1 MTVARRFDGF
11 EERSS
16 EFRGTRLQALVG
28 GPADGPPVV
37 LLHGLGGSRSNWAF
51 LAPELARTRRVL
63 VVDLPGHGRSSALPA
78 APGLGPYADRVAKL
92 VEEEGLAPADV
103 LGHSLGGL
111 VGIRLAV
118 RRPELVRSLVLTA
131 GAGITSSTVHAERVL
146 ALVGWIQPGRRI
158 SPHWRIVAGSDAL
171 KRAVFGHWFAA
182 DPASLSAEAVEALL
196 VDINL
201 HTDTQSA
208 VRALAGDDPRSD
220 LHLVQCPALVLW
232 GASDNQ
238 LPLDDAFDYARR
250 LRAPLRTIADC
261 GHLLIVERPAAC
273 LDAVE
278 TFLAARENAKGRTG
292 RPFTHRGAEI

>member
-11 EERSS
+11 EERVS

-28 GPADGPPVV
+28 GPPDGPALV

-63 VVDLPGHGRSSALPA
+63 VVDLPGHGRSTALPA

-92 VEEEGLAPADV
+92 LEEEGLAPADV
-103 LGHSLGGL
+103 VGHSFGGL

-118 RRPELVRSLVLTA
+118 RRPELVRSLVLA
-131 GAGITSSTVHAERVL
+131 AAAGITSSTLRAERVL
-146 ALVGWIQPGRRI
+146 ALVGWVQPGRRI
-158 SPHWRIVAGSDAL
+158 SPYWRAVAKSSAL
-171 KRAVFGHWFAA
+171 KRFVFGHWFAA
-182 DPASLSAEAVEALL
+182 DPAALSDDAVEALL
-196 VDINL
+196 VDVNL
-201 HTDTQSA
+201 HSDTQSA
-208 VRALAGDDPRSD
+208 LRALAGDDPRGD
-220 LHLVQCPALVLW
+220 LHFVQCPALLLW
-232 GASDNQ
+232 GAKDNQ

-261 GHLLIVERPAAC
+261 GHLLIVEQPAAC

-278 TFLAARENAKGRTG
+278 SFLAAPSSGRAARG
-292 RPFTHRGAEI
+292 GPSHRGAEI

>member
-1 MTVARRFDGF
+1 MTVASRFAGF

-28 GPADGPPVV
+28 GPPEGLPIV
-37 LLHGLGGSRSNWAF
+37 LLHGVGGSRSNWAF
-51 LAPELARTRRVL
+51 LAPELAKTRRVL
-63 VVDLPGHGRSSALPA
+63 AVDLPGHGRSSALPA

-92 VEEEGLAPADV
+92 LEEEGLAPADV
-103 LGHSLGGL
+103 VGHSLGGL

-118 RRPELVRSLVLTA
+118 RRPELVRSLVLA
-131 GAGITSSTVHAERVL
+131 AAAGITSSTLRAERLL
-146 ALVGWIQPGRRI
+146 ALVGWIQPGRRV
-158 SPHWRIVAGSDAL
+158 SPHWRAVAGSAAL
-171 KRAVFGHWFAA
+171 KRVVFGNWFAA
-182 DPASLSAEAVEALL
+182 DPTALSADAVEALL

-201 HTDTQSA
+201 HSDTRSA
-208 VRALAGDDPRSD
+208 LRALARDDPRAD
-220 LHLVQCPALVLW
+220 LHLVQCRALMLW
-232 GASDNQ
+232 GAEDNQ

-278 TFLAARENAKGRTG
+278 GFLATSS
-292 RPFTHRGAEI
+292 

>member
-11 EERSS
+11 EERVS
-16 EFRGTRLQALVG
+16 EFRGTRLRALVG
-28 GPADGPPVV
+28 GPPDGPPVV

-92 VEEEGLAPADV
+92 VETERLAPAD
-103 LGHSLGGL
+103 LIGHSFGGL
-111 VGIRLAV
+111 VGIRLAA
-118 RRPELVRSLVLTA
+118 RRPELVRSLVLA
-131 GAGITSSTVHAERVL
+131 AAAGITSSTVRAERVL
-146 ALVGWIQPGRRI
+146 ALVGWIQPGRRV
-158 SPHWRIVAGSDAL
+158 SPYWRTVARSAAL
-171 KRAVFGHWFAA
+171 KRLVFGHWFAA
-182 DPASLSAEAVEALL
+182 DPAALSDDAVEALL
-196 VDINL
+196 VDVNL

-208 VRALAGDDPRSD
+208 LQALAGDDPRAD
-220 LHLVQCPALVLW
+220 LHLVRCPTLMLW
-232 GASDNQ
+232 GAGDNQ

-278 TFLAARENAKGRTG
+278 SFLAA
-292 RPFTHRGAEI
+292 H

>member
-11 EERSS
+11 EKRIS

-28 GPADGPPVV
+28 GPPDGPPLV

-51 LAPELARTRRVL
+51 IAPELARTRRVL

-92 VEEEGLAPADV
+92 LEDAGLAPADV
-103 LGHSLGGL
+103 VGHSFGGL
-111 VGIRLAV
+111 VGIRLAA
-118 RRPELVRSLVLTA
+118 RRPELVRSLVLA
-131 GAGITSSTVHAERVL
+131 AAAGITSSTVRAERIL
-146 ALVGWIQPGRRI
+146 ALVGWIQPGRRV
-158 SPHWRIVAGSDAL
+158 SPYWRSVARSAAL
-171 KRAVFGHWFAA
+171 KRLVFGRWFAA
-182 DPASLSAEAVEALL
+182 DPVALSDDAVEALL
-196 VDINL
+196 VDVNL

-208 VRALAGDDPRSD
+208 LQALARDDPRSD
-220 LHLVQCPALVLW
+220 LHLVRCPALMLW
-232 GASDNQ
+232 GAQDNQ

-278 TFLAARENAKGRTG
+278 SFLAAD
-292 RPFTHRGAEI
+292 

>member
-1 MTVARRFDGF
+1 MTVASRFDGF

-28 GPADGPPVV
+28 GPPDGAPIV
-37 LLHGLGGSRSNWAF
+37 LLHGVGGSRSNWAF
-51 LAPELARTRRVL
+51 VAPELARTRRVL

-92 VEEEGLAPADV
+92 LEEEGLAPADV
-103 LGHSLGGL
+103 VGHSLGGL

-118 RRPELVRSLVLTA
+118 RRPELVRSLVLA
-131 GAGITSSTVHAERVL
+131 AAAGISSSTLWAERVL
-146 ALVGWIQPGRRI
+146 ALLGWIRPARRV
-158 SPHWRIVAGSDAL
+158 SPHWRTVARNAAL
-171 KRAVFGHWFAA
+171 RRLVFGHWFAA
-182 DPASLSAEAVEALL
+182 DPTALSDDAVEALL
-196 VDINL
+196 ADVKL
-201 HTDTQSA
+201 HSDTHSA
-208 VRALAGDDPRSD
+208 FRALAGDDPRAD

-232 GASDNQ
+232 GAKDNQ
-238 LPLDDAFDYARR
+238 LPLTDAFEYARR

-278 TFLAARENAKGRTG
+278 SFLAAR
-292 RPFTHRGAEI
+292 